1 MWKLAPS
8 CCLSPCLQVHVHY
21 LTLAAGS
28 STLLLLL
35 LLLLFADIR
44 TVSSTFQCGQK
55 PRNFQANSDRLEV
68 LG

>member
-8 CCLSPCLQVHVHY
+8 CCLSPCLQVHVHH

-28 STLLLLL
+28 STLLL

-55 PRNFQANSDRLEV
+55 PRNFQANSDSLEV